1 MQRNAHM
8 MRKIAIVLA
17 PLFLLVLIEI
27 AFRLGVWE
35 PLAAAQ
41 SHAGASIRLKQ
52 RVLDPALAKMDF
64 VTLGSSRPEYGID
77 HARIAAAAQ
86 SHGYSHANLSMP
98 GSHWMTIGV
107 ISAWLREHH
116 PEIRGG
122 IIALAVQDMTW
133 KRNGYYELGIV
144 QPLRTPAGEQWIEA
158 RNPFDRSQIES
169 YGSRFALFAWRD
181 DVRDFLAH
189 PFSRLNR
196 WRKSTDQPDSNRL
209 FENPELSGDMCQ
221 WGLISLDACKRL
233 NADPQAPAGLKNQCV
248 QVSDAVNN
256 TPDFATLAKQTPI
269 PQYMQEAR
277 DLSQRQLRELDWPAP
292 PVVVLMPM
300 PKIWF
305 SNAHASGLHQWA
317 LDILQPLD
325 AEGSIHLIDATDF
338 FNTEKDGGCAEFAD
352 FYHQNSKGR
361 SAFSDWLLPQ
371 VDQLLYRPA
380 AAD

>member
-1 MQRNAHM
+1 M
-8 MRKIAIVLA
+8 MRKFAIVLA
-17 PLFLLVLIEI
+17 PLLLLALIEI

-52 RVLDPALAKMDF
+52 RVLDPSLAKIDF

-77 HARIAAAAQ
+77 HARVAAAAN
-86 SHGYSHANLSMP
+86 SHGYTHANLSMA

-107 ISAWLREHH
+107 LSAWLREHR

-144 QPLRTPAGEQWIEA
+144 QPLRTPSGEQWIQA
-158 RNPFDRSQIES
+158 RNPIDRNQIDS
-169 YGSRFALFAWRD
+169 YGSRSALFAWRE

-189 PFSRLNR
+189 PLSRLNR
-196 WRKSTDQPDSNRL
+196 WRKSTDEHDSSRL
-209 FENPELSGDMCQ
+209 FENSELSGDMCH
-221 WGLISLDACKRL
+221 WGLNSLDACARV
-233 NADPQAPAGLKNQCV
+233 NAEPGAPAGLKNQCG
-248 QVSDAVNN
+248 QITEALDNM
-256 TPDFATLAKQTPI
+256 PDYAQLAKQSPL
-269 PQYMQEAR
+269 PQFMQETR
-277 DLSQRQLRELDWPAP
+277 DLSRRQLRELGWPTP
-292 PVVVLMPM
+292 PIVVLMPV

-305 SNAHASGLHQWA
+305 SNARASGLHQWA

-325 AEGSIHLIDATDF
+325 AEGSIHLVDATNF
-338 FNTEKDGGCAEFAD
+338 FNDQKDGGCADFAD

-361 SAFSDWLLPQ
+361 SRLSLWLIQKL
-371 VDQLLYRPA
+371 DTLLYKPTKPPVHE
-380 AAD
+380 